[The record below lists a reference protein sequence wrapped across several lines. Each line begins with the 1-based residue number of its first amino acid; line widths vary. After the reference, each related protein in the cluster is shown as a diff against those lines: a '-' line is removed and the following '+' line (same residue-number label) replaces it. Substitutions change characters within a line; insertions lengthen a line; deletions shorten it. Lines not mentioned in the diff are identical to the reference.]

1 MDVKAKAR
9 YVRMAPRKVRLVVG
23 VIRGLSVA
31 AARAQLRVM
40 PKHAAEVV
48 LKVLNSAVANA
59 VHNHKMN
66 ASILRVRSVTVDGGP
81 ILYRHRPRAMGRSVP
96 VRKRTSHITI
106 IVSDEAVSTKK

>member
-9 YVRMAPRKVRLVVG
+9 YVHMAPRKVRLVVG

-40 PKHAAEVV
+40 PKAAAEVV
-48 LKVLNSAVANA
+48 LKVLDSAVANA

-66 ASILRVRSVTVDGGP
+66 APVLRVRSATVDGGP
-81 ILYRHRPRAMGRSVP
+81 IIYRHRPRAMGRSAP
-96 VRKRTSHITI
+96 IRKRTSHITI
-106 IVSDEAVSTKK
+106 TVSDETTSKKK